1 MSFYDEVQMQVTKHI
16 QNAPLLHGHGHV
28 KAIGRSR
35 PTRQSNAASD
45 RQCLTPSPDNRNPA
59 SYPLPHLEVNMVEVR
74 GPIYKESYARLMTA
88 QHLRRTYAE
97 LVNCERLTKN
107 HKLNLRKIYAKLT
120 QNLWKTYEMHKI
132 LCKSGPR
139 AVWRSQIGSNESW
152 NLSLQ

>member
-1 MSFYDEVQMQVTKHI
+1 MVPQSQNIPAIRNGVRYCPWPNRYVFSCPLNALRDKLSHSWWQNVPNWRPIEHKTLKSRWRPGARFTKNLTPDLW
-16 QNAPLLHGHGHV
+16 Q
-28 KAIGRSR
+28 RS
-35 PTRQSNAASD
+35 TYAG
-45 RQCLTPSPDNRNPA
+45 LTPS
-59 SYPLPHLEVNMVEVR
+59 LL
-74 GPIYKESYARLMTA
+74 I
-88 QHLRRTYAE
+88 
-97 LVNCERLTKN
+97 CERLTKN